1 MMYKPERA
9 LTPVAHETKAHQAP
23 FVEMMYK
30 PERALTPHGKDN
42 IILICVV
49 EMMYKPERALTLSSV
64 DLQSST
70 FNFRDIWCLSP
81 AKKYKLY
88 KSSINKSLHFAQ
100 RSLSRSTRGQRVT
113 AQLNL
118 SRE

>member
-23 FVEMMYK
+23 F
-30 PERALTPHGKDN
+30 
-42 IILICVV
+42 V

-100 RSLSRSTRGQRVT
+100 RSLSSSPG
-113 AQLNL
+113 
-118 SRE
+118 